1 MKKNIYII
9 ITLLSFIISK
19 DLDGIGYVSFID
31 GNCYVENIV
40 LDRQSY
46 PLLGNL
52 IFNHDIISS
61 VDNSTCEILF
71 NDNSS
76 LIKLDSNTKIKI
88 YIDDFSK
95 TITLI
100 NGSLYGKTAKIDEK
114 FYIKTIH
121 NDIYLNDNA
130 VWVSTSINEDE
141 IISLKSNLDIF
152 NNYKKS
158 RIQLVQFIG
167 YKINRTGKV
176 LDDGTSEFP
185 KYILENKI
193 NEQKKSDYNNID
205 IIFHDDDLVPQYRK
219 IQKKTRE
226 SDGFYFS
233 FSSGPR
239 YIRNDNFFN
248 IGFFPFYKNKNF
260 TFSAKLDFYLNSD
273 GKISKSNWYDKNN
286 FLEKINFI
294 YEFENYENSF
304 QLYAGEIEKVSF
316 GNGYLV
322 NSISN
327 SFDYPYNNF
336 GIDLKYKLGNDFL
349 NFRFIIP
356 SIRDYFREG
365 GVIGLH
371 SSLFLSH
378 RFPLTLGF
386 GFFQDLNV
394 FSQYRFIYDFP
405 NDYENYKG
413 LPSRNVKAAEFDFN
427 FDFIKNMNYEVS
439 LFGELVGIWYPENIH
454 YARNNGTG
462 SIGSVE
468 VAERKGVWGMMT
480 PGISVKLQNVHE
492 IKFSNNYNSAGFY
505 PSYFN
510 TNYLYN
516 RAVYFKIDQPLDFNN
531 QNFMLLSEQIDMLNS
546 FAINEELTEFML
558 PKEIYPM
565 ILNKFN
571 PSPIRGFTIEYNY
584 TFRNKADFSIL
595 FSRLT
600 QTIPLLVNNA
610 YYTLESDISI
620 GDGYL
625 KNISNLDFYFQ
636 NIFFIGDSDKQEL
649 VLGANIG
656 LKITPVLSLIIDLS
670 QVYYDSDLDG
680 SMMKELDFLNFGL
693 NIGASF

>member
-1 MKKNIYII
+1 M
-9 ITLLSFIISK
+9 IISK
-19 DLDGIGYVSFID
+19 DFDGIGYVSFID
-31 GNCYVENIV
+31 GNCSVENIV
-40 LDRQSY
+40 LERQSY

-61 VDNSTCEILF
+61 VDNSTCEILL

-88 YIDDFSK
+88 YIDDYSK
-95 TITLI
+95 IITLI
-100 NGSLYGKTAKIDEK
+100 NGSVYAQTAKLDEK

-130 VWVSTSINEDE
+130 VWISTNIKSDQ
-141 IISLKSNLDIF
+141 IISLKSNLDVF
-152 NNYKKS
+152 NNHKKS
-158 RIQLVQFIG
+158 RIELVQFIG
-167 YKINRTGKV
+167 YKINRLGKV
-176 LDDGTSEFP
+176 LENNISNFP

-193 NEQKKSDYNNID
+193 NEEKKYSFNDLD
-205 IIFHDDDLVPQYRK
+205 IVFQDDDLVPQYSK
-219 IQKKTRE
+219 IKKKISKT
-226 SDGFYFS
+226 DGFYFN
-233 FSSGPR
+233 FNSGPR

-260 TFSAKLDFYLNSD
+260 TFSAKIDFYINSD
-273 GKISKSNWYDKNN
+273 GKVSKSNWYDKNN
-286 FLEKINFI
+286 FLEKFNFT
-294 YEFENYENSF
+294 YESENYLNSF
-304 QLYAGEIEKVSF
+304 RLHAGEIEKVSF

-336 GIDLKYKLGNDFL
+336 GVDLKYKLGNDFL

-356 SIRDYFREG
+356 SVRDYFRKG

-386 GFFQDLNV
+386 GLFQDLNI
-394 FSQYRFIYDFP
+394 FSAFRQIYDFD
-405 NDYENYKG
+405 NYTENYMG
-413 LPSRNVKAAEFDFN
+413 ISSRNVKAAEFDFN

-439 LFGELVGIWYPENIH
+439 LYGELVGIWYPENIH
-454 YARNNGTG
+454 YSRNNGTG
-462 SIGSVE
+462 SVGGVE
-468 VAERKGVWGMMT
+468 VIERKGVWGMMT
-480 PGISVKLQNVHE
+480 PGISVKFQNMHE
-492 IKFSNNYNSAGFY
+492 IKISNNYNSAGFY

-516 RAVYFKIDQPLDFNN
+516 RAVYFKIEQPLDFNN
-531 QNFMLLSEQIDMLNS
+531 QNFILLSEQIDMLNS
-546 FAINEELTEFML
+546 FAINEELTEFIL

-595 FSRLT
+595 FSRLE
-600 QTIPLLVNNA
+600 QNIRLLTNNV

-620 GDGYL
+620 GDDYL

-649 VLGANIG
+649 VLGANISV
-656 LKITPVLSLIIDLS
+656 KITPVLSLIIDLS

-680 SMMKELDFLNFGL
+680 SMVRELDFLNFGL